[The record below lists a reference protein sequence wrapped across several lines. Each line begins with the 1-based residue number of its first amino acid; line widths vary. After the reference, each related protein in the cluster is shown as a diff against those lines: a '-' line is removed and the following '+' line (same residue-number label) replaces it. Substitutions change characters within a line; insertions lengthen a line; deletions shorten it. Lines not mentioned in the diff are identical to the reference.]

1 MEAIEDK
8 SYADMLALI
17 GYQDLQGTLQDLG
30 ADNPDTR
37 LKLDMK
43 DRNPD
48 DGVTDVAY
56 EKGFCLL
63 RTIEEAVGRELF
75 DSFLNQYF
83 NSHAFSSIT
92 TETFLDYY
100 QKELIGNDSALAQ
113 QIDIRQWIYEPGLPE
128 NHPEFT
134 SERFYAVDTALAD
147 WKTGTPASNLSTN
160 SWSTHE
166 WLHFIRHLPE
176 DITILQMKAL
186 DDSFH
191 FTTSG
196 NSELLAAWFQH
207 VIPHRYEAAYP
218 ALENFLI
225 NVGRRKF
232 LTPLYT
238 ALIETPEGRQMAE
251 SIYSKA
257 RPNYHFVSRQ
267 TIDDLLNPEQ

>member
-63 RTIEEAVGRELF
+63 RTIEEAVGRERF

-100 QKELIGNDSALAQ
+100 QKDRKRKRMN
-113 QIDIRQWIYEPGLPE
+113 
-128 NHPEFT
+128 
-134 SERFYAVDTALAD
+134 
-147 WKTGTPASNLSTN
+147 SN
-160 SWSTHE
+160 
-166 WLHFIRHLPE
+166 
-176 DITILQMKAL
+176 
-186 DDSFH
+186 
-191 FTTSG
+191 
-196 NSELLAAWFQH
+196 
-207 VIPHRYEAAYP
+207 Y
-218 ALENFLI
+218 
-225 NVGRRKF
+225 
-232 LTPLYT
+232 
-238 ALIETPEGRQMAE
+238 
-251 SIYSKA
+251 
-257 RPNYHFVSRQ
+257 
-267 TIDDLLNPEQ
+267 